1 MDPDG
6 VDGGGGG
13 HPTPGGVSRPHFE
26 DVPSGTRP
34 LPRLSAT
41 SPLCHVLA
49 ERSWSRVVLK
59 PDLVSAP
66 QKRGPGSG
74 VFVSFYG
81 LEIAA
86 LSHTFRRGAP
96 PASGKSLPRAGAPH
110 PHPRRCSAPRAR
122 TALFGEGWGH
132 GPSSEGNKEAGRGS
146 SQTRGGGGLDL
157 MPPDDGL
164 KPDPL
169 AASCRRCPRSGQSTG
184 RSRPRAS
191 HSWGRSKR
199 KPGSFSF
206 PKAASF
212 PTGAKRPHPHGPLGR
227 PGAGRRLP
235 HALGG
240 RRLPAAGPPESAGSF
255 PDLSSQPCS
264 FLCGNERLR
273 RGEGWAGHLSF
284 LPSLFLRPRLPR
296 EMPGR
301 QAGPRRPAAAERGTR
316 GS

>member
-1 MDPDG
+1 MVSRLQRSVTRSVGGHRRRLASLFRELVPPTPTPEDVQRREHARPSLGRAG
-6 VDGGGGG
+6 VTGRARKGTRRLGGGQAK
-13 HPTPGGVSRPHFE
+13 PG
-26 DVPSGTRP
+26 
-34 LPRLSAT
+34 
-41 SPLCHVLA
+41 
-49 ERSWSRVVLK
+49 
-59 PDLVSAP
+59 
-66 QKRGPGSG
+66 
-74 VFVSFYG
+74 
-81 LEIAA
+81 
-86 LSHTFRRGAP
+86 
-96 PASGKSLPRAGAPH
+96 
-110 PHPRRCSAPRAR
+110 
-122 TALFGEGWGH
+122 
-132 GPSSEGNKEAGRGS
+132 
-146 SQTRGGGGLDL
+146 GGGGLDL